1 MDLKFNKDAGF
12 AFLCIF
18 GVTLLSY
25 GQIFLP
31 GYTPDDFLSGSA
43 QLPPALYFAQGR
55 FVEAIL
61 VSILNTSHLS
71 MFGVGFGFSGLVLL
85 LYAGLIV
92 VLLQNCVP
100 ARFDRR
106 LVLAAGMS
114 VAASPLV
121 ATLLSYRQTAF
132 NLAACLLLLLYGI
145 RCYQDF
151 LRQPEVWGRAIPA
164 VVCFAFSL
172 GCYQIFISVI
182 VLYFGCLSLCAVFE
196 NRRIPLGNLVVP
208 LASVALYCVI
218 FALTRN
224 IAGENHWDDRRA
236 LLPLSAFGQRA
247 LEIRA
252 SLANVA
258 GARHGLGL
266 LALVALVPVGVQCAV
281 SFRVY
286 PKLTV
291 LTVAVAACLCAVILF
306 PAVGLTRWEPTPRMF
321 LGCSFVVAFG
331 VVWLCGLSGLFTRAG
346 MVGLALFSM
355 MVSNMFL
362 TEQIKENRWDM
373 AMATT
378 LVVDVRTALGGRAP
392 STLFVVTDPVAHG
405 HSSFRVGWSIPGI
418 LHEAANAD
426 WTVGQ
431 PTADM
436 QQTCRTSPAF
446 PLKGYLHILPNG
458 GVLACL

>member
-61 VSILNTSHLS
+61 VGILNTSHLS

-151 LRQPEVWGRAIPA
+151 
-164 VVCFAFSL
+164 
-172 GCYQIFISVI
+172 
-182 VLYFGCLSLCAVFE
+182 
-196 NRRIPLGNLVVP
+196 
-208 LASVALYCVI
+208 
-218 FALTRN
+218 
-224 IAGENHWDDRRA
+224 
-236 LLPLSAFGQRA
+236 
-247 LEIRA
+247 
-252 SLANVA
+252 
-258 GARHGLGL
+258 
-266 LALVALVPVGVQCAV
+266 
-281 SFRVY
+281 
-286 PKLTV
+286 
-291 LTVAVAACLCAVILF
+291 
-306 PAVGLTRWEPTPRMF
+306 
-321 LGCSFVVAFG
+321 
-331 VVWLCGLSGLFTRAG
+331 
-346 MVGLALFSM
+346 
-355 MVSNMFL
+355 
-362 TEQIKENRWDM
+362 
-373 AMATT
+373 
-378 LVVDVRTALGGRAP
+378 
-392 STLFVVTDPVAHG
+392 
-405 HSSFRVGWSIPGI
+405 
-418 LHEAANAD
+418 
-426 WTVGQ
+426 
-431 PTADM
+431 
-436 QQTCRTSPAF
+436 
-446 PLKGYLHILPNG
+446 
-458 GVLACL
+458 